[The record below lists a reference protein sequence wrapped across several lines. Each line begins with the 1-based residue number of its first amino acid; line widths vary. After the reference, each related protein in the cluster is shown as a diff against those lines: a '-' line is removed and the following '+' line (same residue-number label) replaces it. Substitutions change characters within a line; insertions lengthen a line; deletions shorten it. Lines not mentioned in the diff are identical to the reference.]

1 MFRRIHHAY
10 TSLAEQT
17 STTYTRLT
25 STLARSSPD
34 LDLLILNATIPD
46 DSPVPDPLLHHLS
59 TILHTHPSSTR
70 SFSLSFSRRFRRT
83 RSSRVALKCLFLLHR
98 LLVSLHHHPSF
109 RSDLLWSLHNN
120 LLILHHP
127 SSHFTPFIR
136 SYANLLD
143 EALHFFDHHSSPD
156 ETKIKQASRAI
167 ESLPQ
172 LQSLIDCAI
181 ECRPDKNPLV
191 RAAMRLIVRQSF
203 DVYALFQKEMAFV
216 LDNLLLL
223 PYGSCVDGLGAYR
236 RASAQAYRLREFYGA
251 CREAGICGPYEYPVV
266 ELIPHIHVRAMESL
280 VDGMWQLT
288 ESESESSYGSVNTVT
303 TSSSTM
309 SPFMSSDGE
318 SMTSVLLMVGTPL
331 KAVTCMEWERFEE
344 EEEEEGDDGW
354 EELLEAS
361 IDGSGEWGMK
371 VYNPYPWNPF
381 YEGGVHHFESS
392 WRL

>member
-25 STLARSSPD
+25 STLTRSSPDLD
-34 LDLLILNATIPD
+34 LDLLILNATIPN

-70 SFSLSFSRRFRRT
+70 AFSLSFSRRFRRT
-83 RSSRVALKCLFLLHR
+83 RSSRVALKSLFLLHR
-98 LLVSLHHHPSF
+98 LLISLHHHPSF

-127 SSHFTPFIR
+127 SSHFIPFIR

-156 ETKIKQASRAI
+156 ETKIKQAAWAI

-172 LQSLIDCAI
+172 LQSLIDRAI

-203 DVYALFQKEMAFV
+203 DVYALLQKEMAFV
-216 LDNLLLL
+216 LDNLLQL
-223 PYGSCVDGLGAYR
+223 PYRSCVDGLGAYR

-288 ESESESSYGSVNTVT
+288 ESESESSSGSVNTVT
-303 TSSSTM
+303 TS
-309 SPFMSSDGE
+309 PLMSSDGE

-344 EEEEEGDDGW
+344 EEGDEGW

-361 IDGSGEWGMK
+361 IDGSEEWGMK

-381 YEGGVHHFESS
+381 YEAGVHHRESS